1 MVIKAALLC
10 GATALVSPAVFAD
23 KGTDDQTYCDRALGY
38 HFYCEKDPEPAKL
51 DPVEEQPS
59 PEPQSA
65 SARLQIEREAFAEA
79 KAAMVLDP
87 SPQNVETYMRQQKR
101 WVDNAAYMTA
111 QWKRV
116 VWANPDLDE
125 SVDWPTS
132 QLGRQTERDLERAA
146 ETASIEAIKD
156 RYGIFYFGAEAC
168 DFCAVYEQ
176 ILNGFADRYGLTIL
190 PVSVDGGPL
199 HGFEAYQIDSGE
211 REAMGIA
218 DVTPALALFDGETG
232 EVIPVGYGM
241 LTISELEYRIR
252 ALTSLAPG
260 EEYGVERHELD

>member
-1 MVIKAALLC
+1 MAIRPVLLALCFGVLP
-10 GATALVSPAVFAD
+10 TALAEPAAED
-23 KGTDDQTYCDRALGY
+23 PIYCDRDLGY
-38 HFYCEKDPEPAKL
+38 FFYCDPNAVPSES
-51 DPVEEQPS
+51 EEDVVFVQ
-59 PEPQSA
+59 EPQATA
-65 SARLQIEREAFAEA
+65 SERLADERAIFEES

-87 SPQNVETYMRQQKR
+87 TPENVENYMRLQKR

-132 QLGRQTERDLERAA
+132 QLGRQTERDIERAA
-146 ETASIEAIKD
+146 ETASIEAIRD
-156 RYGIFYFGAEAC
+156 RYGVFYFGAAAC

-176 ILNGFADRYGLTIL
+176 ILAGFADRYGLTIL

-199 HGFEAYQIDSGE
+199 QGFEAYQVDTGQRE
-211 REAMGIA
+211 RMGIA
-218 DVTPALALFDGETG
+218 DVTPALALFDTNTG
-232 EVIPVGYGM
+232 DVIPVGYGL

-252 ALTSLAPG
+252 ALTTQEPG
-260 EEYGVERHELD
+260 QEYGVDPHEVE